1 MTVIFSDRSHTQKED
16 IIIID
21 YSNYHKKVVDLHVFP
36 SFAIE
41 RDPQGGAGAGVG
53 SGKFCDFR

>member
-41 RDPQGGAGAGVG
+41 RDQQGGAGAGWGVAN
-53 SGKFCDFR
+53 F